1 MRTKKALINSI
12 ISVIVQG
19 LTLILSFLN
28 RRIFVYFLDIQMLG
42 YESLFTNVFSLL
54 SMADMGIGNIITY
67 NLYRELASDNKKEI
81 KKLMAMYKFMFRM
94 VAIVIAVVGSLLI
107 FFLPAIIK
115 DDVDDWNFVNKI
127 YILQLLGVVASYFLS
142 YRRTIFIA
150 DQKDY
155 KCTIVDLIGRISL
168 QVGQIIVLALTK
180 NFLLYLSVKIIVNIL
195 INVVVYAMSN
205 KEYPYIKEKIK
216 VEKKDFQ
223 ERRIFTDTR
232 DFIVHKLATTVY
244 NGTDNIVISAFLGVT
259 AVAVYGNYYLIQ
271 NSVITL
277 FVFKVLTPVRASVG
291 NLIYSDGNIKKQR
304 GLFDMFN
311 LIGFILASTISI
323 CFLYLFQDFITIWM
337 GSKYLLSFSF
347 VIAIS
352 ILAYAQIVSEI
363 LYTYRCSFG
372 NYDIDRKYMILGA
385 LVNIGLTVLFVNWW
399 GITGITIGTIIGLL
413 FIVYGRFKAVF
424 NKLDFLSPKNYLKNQ
439 GIFFALWVLECLITG
454 VAVVRIEGTSIG
466 WFILKGI
473 VCFTVPNLLS
483 FIFFNRN
490 SAMVSLKEYLLDFLK
505 SKRGED
511 EQ

>member
-205 KEYPYIKEKIK
+205 KE
-216 VEKKDFQ
+216 
-223 ERRIFTDTR
+223 
-232 DFIVHKLATTVY
+232 
-244 NGTDNIVISAFLGVT
+244 
-259 AVAVYGNYYLIQ
+259 
-271 NSVITL
+271 
-277 FVFKVLTPVRASVG
+277 
-291 NLIYSDGNIKKQR
+291 
-304 GLFDMFN
+304 
-311 LIGFILASTISI
+311 
-323 CFLYLFQDFITIWM
+323 
-337 GSKYLLSFSF
+337 
-347 VIAIS
+347 
-352 ILAYAQIVSEI
+352 
-363 LYTYRCSFG
+363 
-372 NYDIDRKYMILGA
+372 
-385 LVNIGLTVLFVNWW
+385 
-399 GITGITIGTIIGLL
+399 
-413 FIVYGRFKAVF
+413 
-424 NKLDFLSPKNYLKNQ
+424 
-439 GIFFALWVLECLITG
+439 
-454 VAVVRIEGTSIG
+454 
-466 WFILKGI
+466 
-473 VCFTVPNLLS
+473 
-483 FIFFNRN
+483 
-490 SAMVSLKEYLLDFLK
+490 
-505 SKRGED
+505 
-511 EQ
+511 